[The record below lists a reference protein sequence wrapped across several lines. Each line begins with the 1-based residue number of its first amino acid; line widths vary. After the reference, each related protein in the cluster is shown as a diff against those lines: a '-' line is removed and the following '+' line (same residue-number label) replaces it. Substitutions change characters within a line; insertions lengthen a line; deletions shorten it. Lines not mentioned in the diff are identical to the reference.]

1 MMRLPLLLLLGLL
14 PSCAHGPDR
23 DSACRV
29 AHLERDNLRMM
40 SVREL
45 VVVAAGSP
53 VESRAESAYNQSIAA
68 QVLGAI
74 GSAAL
79 ISAFIEGFA
88 GDPATNEGV
97 RISAWTLG
105 GTALA
110 TFATALILGIT
121 GRNAAERAR
130 RDLADWADHCP

>member
-1 MMRLPLLLLLGLL
+1 MKLALLLFVGLL
-14 PSCAHGPDR
+14 PACASGPSR
-23 DSACRV
+23 ENACRI
-29 AHLERDNLRMM
+29 ARMERNNLRMM

-45 VVVAAGSP
+45 VVIAAGSP
-53 VESRAESAYNQSIAA
+53 AESRAESAYNQSIAA
-68 QVLGAI
+68 QVVGAL

-79 ISAFIEGFA
+79 ITAFIEGFA

-105 GTALA
+105 GGALA
-110 TFATALILGIT
+110 SFAAALILGIT

-130 RDLADWADHCP
+130 RELADWADRCE